1 MSSADPLLPL
11 REGRHARELVTPE
24 GVPLVFRLAPLGERL
39 GALLIDLL
47 LQLAGL
53 FLLGLVP
60 LLMGLGSGWLMAL
73 VTLVFFFARNFYFVF
88 FELRWQGQTPGKRTI
103 GLRVIDASGGVL
115 TAEAIFARNLT
126 RELEVFWPLV
136 ALAAPKQVSG
146 LEGGWLA
153 LAAVAWILALGL
165 IPFLNRDRR
174 RLGDLVAGTL
184 VVRARVGRERLR
196 AEVARRLPFETEI
209 VICHGREIVRLMS
222 QDFLAGERQRPEIVR
237 FVSVLARQPRD
248 VPSVPMQLPPRG
260 TWMLRVLAREGRF
273 VIGLHRRHMMAVRYL
288 GTLDRIFGV
297 PVTTRSWSTI
307 TAIAGVLDGGG
318 SRASSARRR

>member
-184 VVRARVGRERLR
+184 VVRMPRELLLEDLGRSRARESGPAPLEFSPEQLDVYGIYELQVL
-196 AEVARRLPFETEI
+196 EDL
-209 VICHGREIVRLMS
+209 L
-222 QDFLAGERQRPEIVR
+222 RQRTP
-237 FVSVLARQPRD
+237 D
-248 VPSVPMQLPPRG
+248 RG
-260 TWMLRVLAREGRF
+260 TLETVAAKIQAKIGWQARGRTVPAREFLGAFYQAQRGR
-273 VIGLHRRHMMAVRYL
+273 LERSLLL
-288 GTLDRIFGV
+288 GK
-297 PVTTRSWSTI
+297 
-307 TAIAGVLDGGG
+307 
-318 SRASSARRR
+318 ARRRKR